1 MQAFRWRP
9 CAVVSARNR
18 LALPITATTR
28 ETRCFVTLQPSPL
41 EQAEKL
47 EQLRFLQAGISIRVR
62 EVPHMDTG

>member
-1 MQAFRWRP
+1 MAALCSRISEEQARSP
-9 CAVVSARNR
+9 H
-18 LALPITATTR
+18 PATTR
-28 ETRCFVTLQPSPL
+28 ETCCFVTLQPSPL